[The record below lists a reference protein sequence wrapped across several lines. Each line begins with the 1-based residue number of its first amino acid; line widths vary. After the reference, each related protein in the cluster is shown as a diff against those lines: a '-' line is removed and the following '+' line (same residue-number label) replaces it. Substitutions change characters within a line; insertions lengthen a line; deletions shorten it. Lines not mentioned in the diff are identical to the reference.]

1 MRNFNFSGSNA
12 LPIYDG
18 RALAVEHDV
27 IVVSMN
33 YRLGPLGFL
42 YLDEEEAPGN
52 MGLMD
57 QQLALDWVQRNIQVS
72 IGLETIGLL
81 NGNRNPCLSLLR

>member
-18 RALAVEHDV
+18 RALALEHDV

-42 YLDEEEAPGN
+42 YLGEEEAPGN

-72 IGLETIGLL
+72 INTGRKRLIRTRLI
-81 NGNRNPCLSLLR
+81 RSTT

>member
-18 RALAVEHDV
+18 RALALEHDV

-33 YRLGPLGFL
+33 YRVGPLGFL

-57 QQLALDWVQRNIQVS
+57 QQLALDWVQRNIQVTIDIEI
-72 IGLETIGLL
+72 IG
-81 NGNRNPCLSLLR
+81 R

>member
-1 MRNFNFSGSNA
+1 M
-12 LPIYDG
+12 
-18 RALAVEHDV
+18 EHDV

-72 IGLETIGLL
+72 IAIEALADPTTRPVCPGVASG
-81 NGNRNPCLSLLR
+81 